1 MARYICTHDCFDQR
15 GVRRE
20 PGDIVDYAE
29 GEHVPKWFAPVA
41 TNGAVEEAKVNP
53 VAKQQPETLFEMQ
66 MATQAQPEATLDAVQ
81 EKPSVKKAVKAKA
94 KAKSTS
100 SKTAKR

>member
-20 PGDIVDYAE
+20 PGDIVDYAQ
-29 GEHVPKWFAPVA
+29 GEHVPKWFTPVQ
-41 TNGAVEEAKVNP
+41 TDGAVEEAKVNS

-66 MATQAQPEATLDAVQ
+66 MAAKTQPEATKETVQ
-81 EKPSVKKAVKAKA
+81 KKPSVKEAVKAKP
-94 KAKSTS
+94 KTKTLS
-100 SKTAKR
+100 SKTTKK